1 MSFTSLLVATLLTHV
16 TSATPRSSAD
26 EWTSLD
32 QEIAALADQP
42 QAGQQPTQGIA
53 VNGWIRTRYANSSD
67 VDADPSAAGDQDLGG
82 FNLDSVRLVIRGTA
96 VEGYGFLISF
106 DAGDEAVNDAA
117 SDGVGVVDAY
127 ATVRLCEC
135 ATITMGRF
143 CAMFLAN
150 TCVEERKLLFLD
162 RSFLDEAWDWRD
174 LGVQVSGS
182 FQRFEYWAAIQN
194 GMDGAADEYALTARA
209 SMHVIGHNLC
219 TQEGCPMGVE
229 PSKLLTVGVAWYDDQ
244 SMDEGAALGGD
255 VLFAWDRFSAVAEIV
270 DHEEEMRPGLA
281 LNPST
286 GVLIPMDFAA
296 TGPETP
302 WGITLGYL
310 LVPERW
316 EVGLRWQDL
325 DDEADTSSIGA
336 AVNLY
341 FAGHDAKW
349 TAQFD
354 SVDSDDSALD
364 AETIAVGLT
373 VGV

>member
-1 MSFTSLLVATLLTHV
+1 MISYLLFATLLAH
-16 TSATPRSSAD
+16 ATPAAAHPLAD

-32 QEIAALADQP
+32 QEIAALAEP
-42 QAGQQPTQGIA
+42 HRAAQAPVPGIA
-53 VNGWIRTRYANSSD
+53 VNGWIRTRYAHSSD
-67 VDADPSAAGDQDLGG
+67 VDADPSTAGDQDLGG
-82 FNLDSVRLVIRGTA
+82 FNLDSVRLLVRGTA
-96 VEGYGFLISF
+96 AEGYGFLISF

-117 SDGVGVVDAY
+117 SDGVGIVDAY
-127 ATVRLCEC
+127 ATLSLGDY
-135 ATITMGRF
+135 ATLTMGSF
-143 CAMFLAN
+143 CSMFLAN
-150 TCVEERKLLFLD
+150 TCVEERNLLFLD

-174 LGVQVSGS
+174 LGVQLSGAV
-182 FQRFEYWAAIQN
+182 QRFEWWAAIQN
-194 GMDGAADEYALTARA
+194 GMDDAADESAWTARA
-209 SMHVIGHNLC
+209 SVHIIGEGLC
-219 TQEGCPMGVE
+219 TQEGCPTGVE
-229 PSKLLTVGVAWYDDQ
+229 PSELLTVGVAWYDDQ
-244 SMDEGAALGGD
+244 SMDEGAALGAD
-255 VLFAWDRFSAVAEIV
+255 VLFAWKRLSAVAEIV

-286 GVLIPMDFAA
+286 GVLIPMDFSA

-302 WGITLGYL
+302 WGVTLGYL

-316 EVGLRWQDL
+316 EIGLRWQDL

-336 AVNLY
+336 VLNLY

-349 TAQFD
+349 TAQLD